1 MTDEARPWLQPSG
14 SEDLLAAHGVE
25 QLKRNGVPDV
35 ETVAARFECHRV
47 LMTELEDDLESLVHS
62 PLGIGWTDIFYAQVR
77 GPINSASLRRL
88 GWFPLD
94 GLGGS
99 VRRRQGRTS
108 NLWAVVVDGRVLGG
122 VRVHD
127 GKAAVTAV
135 DTVLARCR
143 QRKEVSLRE
152 VFELREL
159 RRLNST
165 FPNSSAALT
174 AAADIESRLGGRRL
188 ARWAS
193 GRELHA
199 PAPLRRVRS
208 ARRLVIALSGVDG
221 SGKTTL
227 RTGLVTQL
235 ERCGVPVSTVW
246 VRPGM
251 GLGVIAGFAGWAKQL
266 LGHDPTPG
274 IRLVAT
280 QPTEEVAPL
289 RSRGGLVGWAWA
301 TLVSC
306 SFLIGVWR
314 QHRAADG
321 VVIYDRHLVD
331 ALATLDFA
339 YAGVNLWV
347 PHHLVRALLPRAD
360 ISLYLDI
367 STEVSVA
374 RKPDDLI
381 GATAVS
387 RQLEAYERWL
397 GVLVPTARL
406 DAMYPPQ
413 ELVLQAL
420 RIILNEPR
428 TAD

>member
-14 SEDLLAAHGVE
+14 SEGLLAAHGVE
-25 QLKRNGVPDV
+25 QLKRNGVPDG
-35 ETVAARFECHRV
+35 EIVAARFECHRV
-47 LMTELEDDLESLVHS
+47 LMTELEDDLESLVYS
-62 PLGIGWTDIFYAQVR
+62 PLGIGWTDIFDAQVR
-77 GPINSASLRRL
+77 GPINSARLRRL

-94 GLGGS
+94 RLGGP

-199 PAPLRRVRS
+199 PAPLRHIRS
-208 ARRLVIALSGVDG
+208 ARGLVIAVSGVDG

-227 RTGLVTQL
+227 RTALVTEL
-235 ERCGVPVSTVW
+235 ERCGVPVSTIW
-246 VRPGM
+246 IRPGM
-251 GLGVIAGFAGWAKQL
+251 GLGVIASLAGWAKRL
-266 LGHDPTPG
+266 LRQDATPG
-274 IRLVAT
+274 IRFVAT
-280 QPTEEVAPL
+280 QPTDEVAPL
-289 RSRGGLVGWAWA
+289 RSRGGAVGWAWA
-301 TLVSC
+301 MLVSS

-321 VVIYDRHLVD
+321 VIVYDRHLVD

-339 YAGVNLWV
+339 YAGVNLKA
-347 PHHLVRALLPRAD
+347 PHRLVRGLLPRAD
-360 ISLYLDI
+360 ISLYLDVP
-367 STEVSVA
+367 TEVSVA

-381 GATAVS
+381 GATAVH
-387 RQLEAYERWL
+387 RQLQAYERWL
-397 GVLVPTARL
+397 RLLPPTARL
-406 DAMYPPQ
+406 DATHPPHQ
-413 ELVLQAL
+413 LLSQAL
-420 RIILNEPR
+420 QVILGEPQR
-428 TAD
+428 